1 MTVKGRPT
9 KYKPEMIDILDG
21 MGGEGEGK
29 AEMAVALGIG
39 RDAFIDYQ
47 KEHQAFS
54 DAVKRAIQRSQSWWE
69 KKGRLHTF
77 DRGEGF
83 NATSFIFNMKNRF
96 PDDWRDKV
104 ENDNTSSDGSMTPTV
119 IERVIVKPN
128 V

>member
-1 MTVKGRPT
+1 MARPT
-9 KYKPEMIDILDG
+9 KYKPEMIDILNG

-29 AEMAVALGIG
+29 AEMAVALDIS
-39 RDAFIDYQ
+39 RETFIVWQDDN
-47 KEHQAFS
+47 EAFS
-54 DAVKRAIQRSQSWWE
+54 DAVKRAVQRSQSWWE
-69 KKGRLHTF
+69 KQGRKHTF

-119 IERVIVKPN
+119 IERVIVKTN
-128 V
+128 G